1 MYNEITDEE
10 VVEVGM
16 REGQEKKQREKGN
29 KQVYDGTEQL
39 RIVGVLGEKHVLGMT
54 IEEYQAVDSCLLI
67 AFDKEKKVA
76 SFETLKGTTKVEEL
90 HQIIKFAKQ

>member
-1 MYNEITDEE
+1 M
-10 VVEVGM
+10 
-16 REGQEKKQREKGN
+16 
-29 KQVYDGTEQL
+29 
-39 RIVGVLGEKHVLGMT
+39 
-54 IEEYQAVDSCLLI
+54 DSCLLI